1 MAQEYFKNL
10 LKTIVQYTGVNTSN
24 DQSFVNNTRAFQ
36 ASVVASW
43 NVVAYPLLS
52 TLTSGPEY
60 ESDALDPLNG
70 GIWGNT
76 VLTDKFATKDGAPC
90 LWNDTRGL
98 PRTVL
103 ETIHCI
109 LGELAVL
116 QNTNFDFEEFDNSEN
131 EAALAC
137 IKQNLVQVTK
147 DAFSDDYTLDCDGNA
162 NLNYPLA
169 QLIHAMGDFFS
180 GFPPMG
186 VGWATP
192 DPVLNLT
199 ITTCQLT
206 LDPLCLIPTVW
217 TEGELFQ
224 VLTDAGSAFGVNRG
238 DHFSIRAAPWGG
250 SGSSP
255 LKTDH
260 FSSMPGVQ
268 ISWGADLE
276 QLSNVDPVMA
286 GKVSGDV
293 LLWDAGGY
301 WTSGPNSDGDWI
313 VDGSDMYAGV
323 SGNIGVGAGHSAV
336 SLPTQH
342 FHIKDTGSPTL
353 YIEGDNTGDPRLVL
367 ENDTGPVHFIFSDQ
381 SNGNALKIESG
392 AGADLVFKT
401 DQTSERMRILSTGN
415 VGVNEVNPT
424 TTLHIK
430 GPEGA
435 IRIQDGTEGV
445 GKVLTDNGLGD
456 GVGVWAN
463 PSAGSD
469 GDWLISGSDMSSVP
483 SGQVLIG
490 TVVPAN
496 YKLHVETSLKGQWAG
511 GFLHKGSGAN
521 LGNGVEIN
529 AGNSASETVLKLT
542 NYDGSAEFLR
552 CLGDG
557 NVGINQ
563 SSPTHKLHISHDA
576 AAFRLDDGSQV
587 DTYVLT
593 CDASGV
599 GQWKPS
605 AGGGGGAVGNQW
617 EVQVSDGAGGHVTGS
632 TIHAP
637 AVQNDFTIDFT
648 NPFGPEV
655 SIGLPGT
662 GSANTAKVGIGL
674 ATTPNVPLEVDA
686 HSSWHITATAVSGLV
701 NIGDSSAL
709 CIAFDKQSIQ
719 GTPGDAGGKG
729 LDLYLQPLG
738 SKVGIGID
746 PAAGGQARTLIDMQ
760 EHGGFDTARDSHSDN
775 SGATWLTAGVGAS
788 AGLFNY
794 ATTKFRCMKVFF
806 SWFDSSVGYP
816 DEVMCT
822 TYTLIHDGT
831 NTWLTESG
839 RVQNVGTLTVNPGVS
854 AFIDTP
860 GPTGVFQFKVFPS
873 GNSVLGQ
880 QDVEWTAVC
889 TAIQT

>member
-43 NVVAYPLLS
+43 NVVAYPLFS

-169 QLIHAMGDFFS
+169 QLIHAMGGFFS

-224 VLTDAGSAFGVNRG
+224 VLTDSGSAFGVNRG

-286 GKVSGDV
+286 GKVAGDV

-301 WTSGPNSDGDWI
+301 WTSGPNAVSDGDWI
-313 VDGSDMYAGV
+313 VDGSHMYAGV
-323 SGNIGVGAGHSAV
+323 SGNVGVGAGHGP
-336 SLPTQH
+336 SLPGSN
-342 FHIKDTGSPTL
+342 FHISDTGWVTL
-353 YIEGDNTGDPRLVL
+353 WLQGDDTGDVAIHIDNGVGTP
-367 ENDTGPVHFIFSDQ
+367 DHYIFSNQ
-381 SNGNALKIESG
+381 SDSNTLNIESG
-392 AGADLVFKT
+392 AGADLAFKT

-435 IRIQDGTEGV
+435 IRIQDGTEDV
-445 GKVLTDNGLGD
+445 GKVLTDNGLGI

-463 PSAGSD
+463 PSTGSD
-469 GDWLISGSDMSSVP
+469 GDWLIAGSHMSSVP
-483 SGQVLIG
+483 SGMVLIG
-490 TVVPAN
+490 TAVTAN

-605 AGGGGGAVGNQW
+605 AGGGGGGGAVGNQW
-617 EVQVSDGAGGHVTGS
+617 EVQVSDGAGGHVTG
-632 TIHAP
+632 TTA
-637 AVQNDFTIDFT
+637 AAAQEDFTVDLT
-648 NPFGPEV
+648 LPYGPV
-655 SIGLPGT
+655 VTIGKMGT
-662 GSANTAKVGIGL
+662 SSVNSAKVGIGL
-674 ATTPNVPLEVDA
+674 GGTPNVPLEVDS
-686 HSSWHITATAVSGLV
+686 HNSWEITATAVSGLV

-719 GTPGDAGGKG
+719 GTPGDAGGEG

-738 SKVGIGID
+738 SNIGVGIN
-746 PAAGGQARTLIDMQ
+746 PVGGGTANNLIDM
-760 EHGGFDTARDSHSDN
+760 GGIAGFDTVTGTASDN
-775 SGATWLTAGVGAS
+775 TGGAFIHSSVGPGSGV
-788 AGLFNY
+788 FNY
-794 ATTKFRCMKVFF
+794 DVTLFRAMKVFF
-806 SWFDSSVGYP
+806 TFQYTQAGVT
-816 DEVMCT
+816 EVMCET
-822 TYTLIHDGT
+822 IHVIHDGT
-831 NTWLTESG
+831 NTYLSQFGTVQSSG
-839 RVQNVGTLTVNPGVS
+839 YNSSIASPS
-854 AFIDTP
+854 ASGAIDT
-860 GPTGVFQFKVFPS
+860 GMFQFKVNQS
-873 GNSVLGQ
+873 GDSTAGQ
-880 QDVEWTAVC
+880 VDMSWKAVC
-889 TAIQT
+889 TAVRI